1 MFSRLT
7 KTTQS
12 LAYLALIYISW
23 KWFVGELDWSY
34 SVACVSLSA
43 LWLGLTAYDS
53 RELFR
58 NYFDVLSRLK
68 IILPLLF
75 GLALSGLA
83 LLAPNHAS
91 ETIISLNVFD
101 WKLISLTPLKLFA
114 IGELV
119 GWGLLYL
126 SYRRNKN
133 RYKTQGHGPLPKGA
147 WVNPHP
153 DALQDGDL
161 ILTSGR
167 VAKRLHETVGHG
179 EMVMQINGKRST
191 WSSFMDRGAVV
202 QDLKEVAETNLKYGH
217 YVALRLSKPLDD
229 TQKQIAPQL
238 VAIMLEQN
246 KRWKEET
253 LTRRLAFYQR
263 FHLPQFLRKLIDKKL
278 PVSGYDWW
286 GLFTGR
292 LARDHWTCIGAVLDL
307 YGRLGIKTNNY
318 GTGLFGLGTGL
329 LDPIKP
335 VRFLGDGA
343 FRLLNDSDKLAFE
356 ATLNSSSSPT

>member
-23 KWFVGELDWSY
+23 KWFAGELDWNF

-43 LWLGLTAYDS
+43 LWLALTTYESRGLFLS
-53 RELFR
+53 
-58 NYFDVLSRLK
+58 YFDILSRLK
-68 IILPLLF
+68 VILPLLF
-75 GLALSGLA
+75 GLALAGLA
-83 LLAPNHAS
+83 ILAPNHVS
-91 ETIISLNVFD
+91 ETALNLQLGHWQII
-101 WKLISLTPLKLFA
+101 KLTPLKVFA
-114 IGELV
+114 ISEVL
-119 GWGLLYL
+119 GWAMLYF
-126 SYRRNKN
+126 SYRRNRN

-179 EMVMQINGKRST
+179 EMVIEINGQRST
-191 WSSFMDRGAVV
+191 WSSFMERGAVV
-202 QDLKEVAETNLKYGH
+202 QNLREVAETNLKYGH
-217 YVALRLSKPLDD
+217 YIALRLSKPLDSR
-229 TQKQIAPQL
+229 QKEIAPQL

-246 KRWKEET
+246 QQYKGAT
-253 LTRRLAFYQR
+253 LARRLAFYQR
-263 FHLPQFLRKLIDKKL
+263 FHLPQFLRNLIDKKV

-318 GTGLFGLGTGL
+318 GTGLIGLGTGL

-335 VRFLGDGA
+335 VRFLGDSA
-343 FRLLNDSDKLAFE
+343 FRLLNESDRATFE
-356 ATLNSSSSPT
+356 AKQH